1 VWKGRGACFESLVA
15 AAASDFVVVGDLR
28 DLAWQ
33 GWNLY
38 QGNDPDELTAA
49 LAGIG
54 IVLAAATYGS
64 GGAASPA
71 KGVVSLL
78 KTGNKLKKISAPL
91 RKSLTALSREASKM
105 RSLEPLEP
113 AFSSIARIAKKKE
126 LKTRDLMEVLSRSKS
141 VSELQFMEN
150 VAAAYGSKTGKY
162 LRLGGD
168 SPVKIVKKFGRSRKL
183 IEATDNAVQF
193 GPKGA
198 RLLEQVGPSRFMM
211 YLKMTKYG
219 VRGLRSVWE
228 ARLTMLVAWFL
239 KLFPQWAVF
248 AMAAMT
254 GSIAIGV
261 PVRLSFRRLARL
273 RRPQTPA
280 ACHTLQGFR

>member
-1 VWKGRGACFESLVA
+1 MGRASKALLAPRAAMLFLIKLGAYLVVVVLFGVSVFVIYHGMERDVLLQFQALQQVDPLIEAKKLVEAGELCEALDYLDYFREYDYVKSDPRVAEFYDSIKQQRESYAYRAGDVFSGVWKGRGACFESLVA

-150 VAAAYGSKTGKY
+150 VAAAYGS
-162 LRLGGD
+162 
-168 SPVKIVKKFGRSRKL
+168 
-183 IEATDNAVQF
+183 
-193 GPKGA
+193 
-198 RLLEQVGPSRFMM
+198 
-211 YLKMTKYG
+211 
-219 VRGLRSVWE
+219 
-228 ARLTMLVAWFL
+228 
-239 KLFPQWAVF
+239 
-248 AMAAMT
+248 
-254 GSIAIGV
+254 
-261 PVRLSFRRLARL
+261 
-273 RRPQTPA
+273 
-280 ACHTLQGFR
+280 